1 MHPLLTDPTLPIAS
15 VHLICDVA
23 TDTVLVLTP
32 ALSCSP
38 HPPVAVEG
46 LHIKRRCAS
55 STPPSLSSCPSL
67 CSCQPP
73 LVPLHAQVTEGLPIE
88 PVRHF
93 RVGGYGW
100 GDMARVAT
108 NVPEAIRKYY
118 NIKQ

>member
-1 MHPLLTDPTLPIAS
+1 MTLPPLL
-15 VHLICDVA
+15 
-23 TDTVLVLTP
+23 
-32 ALSCSP
+32 
-38 HPPVAVEG
+38 
-46 LHIKRRCAS
+46 
-55 STPPSLSSCPSL
+55 
-67 CSCQPP
+67 
-73 LVPLHAQVTEGLPIE
+73 QVTEGLAIE